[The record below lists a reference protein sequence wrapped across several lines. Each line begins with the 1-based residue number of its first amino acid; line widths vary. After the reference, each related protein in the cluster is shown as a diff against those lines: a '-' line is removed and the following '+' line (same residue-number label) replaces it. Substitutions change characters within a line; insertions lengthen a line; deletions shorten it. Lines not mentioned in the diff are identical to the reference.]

1 MTQKPV
7 PPRIAQRLAQA
18 SALRESG
25 KVPEAIA
32 AYRAVLAEAPNLPD
46 SWFNLGWLLRRAGDP
61 NAAIAAYDR
70 ALSLKVSGPEEVL
83 LNKGVIFADDLL
95 DPTKAQEA
103 YRAALAINPRYEH
116 ARLNLA
122 NTLEDLGDREGAASE
137 YRTLLQQAPS
147 EPEPLARLAN
157 LSKISSADDEL
168 VMQLHSALARTD
180 LPATARAS
188 LGFALGRLFDQ
199 VGAHDRAF
207 EAFENANAQSL
218 ASRDPKQPGYHPA
231 RQDALVAA
239 LMSLPAPA
247 PIAPA
252 SAGSLSP
259 VFILGQFRSGST
271 LLEQVLSAHSAVTT
285 GGELPLLGMIAARD
299 LRPYPQSLAKL
310 SAAQADELRDAY
322 LSGVALRLPGASGIV
337 TDKRPDNFYHIGLIL
352 RLFPNARILHTVRDP
367 RDTCLSNYFL
377 HLSHAQPH
385 AVDLAHLGH
394 QYRAYQRLMAHW
406 KSIAPGN
413 ILDVDYDALV
423 RSPEL
428 EIRKVLTFL
437 NLPFDAACLDF
448 HNSRTPVKTASVWQ
462 VREPLYQQSSGRW
475 RNYEPHLRPLLEAL
489 ND

>member
-1 MTQKPV
+1 M
-7 PPRIAQRLAQA
+7 
-18 SALRESG
+18 
-25 KVPEAIA
+25 PEAIA
-32 AYRAVLAEAPNLPD
+32 AYRAVLADAPNLPD
-46 SWFNLGWLLRRAGDP
+46 SWYNLGWLLRRAGDP
-61 NAAIAAYDR
+61 SAAIAAYER
-70 ALSLKVSGPEEVL
+70 ALALNISGPEEVF

-95 DPTKAQEA
+95 DPARAQEA
-103 YRAALAINPRYEH
+103 YRAALAINPRYGN
-116 ARLNLA
+116 ARFNLA

-137 YRTLLQQAPS
+137 YRMLLQQAPG

-157 LSKISSADDEL
+157 LSKISSPGDPL
-168 VMQLHSALARTD
+168 VVQLQSALARTE
-180 LPATARAS
+180 LPASARAS
-188 LGFALGRLFDQ
+188 LGFALGRLLDQ
-199 VGAHDRAF
+199 AGAYDHAF
-207 EAFENANAQSL
+207 EAFKDANAQSL
-218 ASRDPKQPGYHPA
+218 ASRDPKQPGYDPA

-239 LMSLPAPA
+239 LTSLPAPA

-299 LRPYPQSLAKL
+299 LRPYPQSLADL
-310 SAAQADELRDAY
+310 TTEQAAALHDAY
-322 LSGVALRLPGASGIV
+322 LSGVALRLPGASGII

-352 RLFPNARILHTVRDP
+352 RLFPDARILHTVRDP

-385 AVDLAHLGH
+385 AIDLSHLGH
-394 QYRAYQRLMAHW
+394 QYRAYERLMAHW
-406 KSIAPGN
+406 KSIAPDN

-423 RSPEL
+423 RSPEP
-428 EIRKVLTFL
+428 EIQKVLAFL

-475 RNYEPHLRPLLEAL
+475 RNYESHLEPLLEAL

>member
-1 MTQKPV
+1 M
-7 PPRIAQRLAQA
+7 
-18 SALRESG
+18 
-25 KVPEAIA
+25 PEAIA
-32 AYRAVLAEAPNLPD
+32 AYRAVLADAPNLPD
-46 SWFNLGWLLRRAGDP
+46 SWYNLGWLLRRAGDP
-61 NAAIAAYDR
+61 KAAIAAYDR
-70 ALSLKVSGPEEVL
+70 ALALNISGPEEVF

-95 DPTKAQEA
+95 DPARAQEA
-103 YRAALAINPRYEH
+103 YRAALAINPRYGN
-116 ARLNLA
+116 ARFNLA

-137 YRTLLQQAPS
+137 YRMLLQQAPG

-157 LSKISSADDEL
+157 LSKISSPGDPL
-168 VMQLHSALARTD
+168 VVQLQSALARTE
-180 LPATARAS
+180 LPASARAS
-188 LGFALGRLFDQ
+188 LGFALGRLLDQ
-199 VGAHDRAF
+199 AGAYDHAF
-207 EAFENANAQSL
+207 EAFKDANAQSL
-218 ASRDPKQPGYHPA
+218 ASRDPKQPGYDPA

-239 LMSLPAPA
+239 LTSLPAPA

-299 LRPYPQSLAKL
+299 LRPYPQSLADL
-310 SAAQADELRDAY
+310 TTEQAAALHDAY
-322 LSGVALRLPGASGIV
+322 LSGVALRLPGASGII

-352 RLFPNARILHTVRDP
+352 RLFPDARILHTVRDP

-385 AVDLAHLGH
+385 AIDLSHLGH
-394 QYRAYQRLMAHW
+394 QYRAYERLMAHW
-406 KSIAPGN
+406 KSIAPDN

-423 RSPEL
+423 RSPEP
-428 EIRKVLTFL
+428 EIQKVLAFL

-475 RNYEPHLRPLLEAL
+475 RNYESHLEPLLEAL

>member
-1 MTQKPV
+1 
-7 PPRIAQRLAQA
+7 
-18 SALRESG
+18 
-25 KVPEAIA
+25 
-32 AYRAVLAEAPNLPD
+32 
-46 SWFNLGWLLRRAGDP
+46 
-61 NAAIAAYDR
+61 
-70 ALSLKVSGPEEVL
+70 
-83 LNKGVIFADDLL
+83 
-95 DPTKAQEA
+95 
-103 YRAALAINPRYEH
+103 
-116 ARLNLA
+116 
-122 NTLEDLGDREGAASE
+122 
-137 YRTLLQQAPS
+137 
-147 EPEPLARLAN
+147 
-157 LSKISSADDEL
+157 
-168 VMQLHSALARTD
+168 
-180 LPATARAS
+180 
-188 LGFALGRLFDQ
+188 
-199 VGAHDRAF
+199 
-207 EAFENANAQSL
+207 
-218 ASRDPKQPGYHPA
+218 
-231 RQDALVAA
+231 
-239 LMSLPAPA
+239 
-247 PIAPA
+247 
-252 SAGSLSP
+252 
-259 VFILGQFRSGST
+259 
-271 LLEQVLSAHSAVTT
+271 
-285 GGELPLLGMIAARD
+285 GELPLLGMIAARD

>member
-1 MTQKPV
+1 M
-7 PPRIAQRLAQA
+7 
-18 SALRESG
+18 
-25 KVPEAIA
+25 PEAIA
-32 AYRAVLAEAPNLPD
+32 AYRAVLADAPNLPD
-46 SWFNLGWLLRRAGDP
+46 SWYNLGWLLRRAGDP
-61 NAAIAAYDR
+61 SAAIAAYER
-70 ALSLKVSGPEEVL
+70 ALALNISGPEEVF

-95 DPTKAQEA
+95 DPARAQEA
-103 YRAALAINPRYEH
+103 YRAALAINPRYGN
-116 ARLNLA
+116 ARFNLA

-137 YRTLLQQAPS
+137 YRMLLQQAPG

-157 LSKISSADDEL
+157 LSKISSPGDPL
-168 VMQLHSALARTD
+168 VVQLQSALARTE
-180 LPATARAS
+180 LPASARAS
-188 LGFALGRLFDQ
+188 LGFALGRLLDQ
-199 VGAHDRAF
+199 AGDYDRAF
-207 EAFENANAQSL
+207 EAFRNANAQSL
-218 ASRDPKQPGYHPA
+218 ASRDPKQPGYDPA

-239 LMSLPAPA
+239 LTSLPAPA

-299 LRPYPQSLAKL
+299 LRPYPQSLADL
-310 SAAQADELRDAY
+310 TTEQAAALHDAY
-322 LSGVALRLPGASGIV
+322 LSGVALRLPGASGII

-352 RLFPNARILHTVRDP
+352 RLFPDARILHTVRDP

-385 AVDLAHLGH
+385 AIDLSHLGH
-394 QYRAYQRLMAHW
+394 QYRAYERLMAHW
-406 KSIAPGN
+406 KSIAPDN

-423 RSPEL
+423 RSPEP
-428 EIRKVLTFL
+428 EIQKVLAFL

-475 RNYEPHLRPLLEAL
+475 RNYESHLEPLLEAL